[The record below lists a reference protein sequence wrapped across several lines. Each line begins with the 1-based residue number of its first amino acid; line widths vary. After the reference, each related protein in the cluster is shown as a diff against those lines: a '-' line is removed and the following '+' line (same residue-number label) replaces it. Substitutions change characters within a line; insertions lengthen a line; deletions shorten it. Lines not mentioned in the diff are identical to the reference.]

1 MSTGALRPRSAFS
14 PETMDMSARVRLE
27 MVNCWR
33 TDAESSGTVVAPWC
47 SRSES
52 CTSENTRFQS

>member
-1 MSTGALRPRSAFS
+1 
-14 PETMDMSARVRLE
+14 MDMSARVRLE

-33 TDAESSGTVVAPWC
+33 TDAESSGTVVAPWR